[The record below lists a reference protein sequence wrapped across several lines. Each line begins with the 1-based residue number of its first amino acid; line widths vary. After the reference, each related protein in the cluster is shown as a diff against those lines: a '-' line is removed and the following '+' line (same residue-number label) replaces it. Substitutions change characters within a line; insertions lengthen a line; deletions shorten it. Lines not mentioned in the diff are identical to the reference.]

1 MGLGS
6 PLQDIAL
13 VEPAGVPGGD
23 GDGDEESAAAAA
35 PPQANGVGN
44 GTVSG
49 PDVDGSGK
57 AGRDPSWPQL
67 TVATKQRPA
76 GVATPAVAAG
86 GGAVPQQCVLLRAGG
101 IMSTLDMQEGTEV
114 LLSDAVER
122 FWLPVSAAAA
132 APGRVSSSA
141 SLPLASAGGSA
152 AATPATL
159 SASNSTAALARQ
171 SSGAEAPPGAAAAAV
186 AELAT
191 RQQEQQQQQ
200 QPPRVEMPWWTYGAR
215 GMQVPPRRTTLVAF
229 AFDLANTQ
237 TARTHPTYPRLPPP
251 QLWFPS
257 SPLEPLTPSL
267 RAAGGLAAA
276 SPTAT
281 GLAAAAAA
289 ASINSTDPELEFDRE
304 VYPAGVSLAE
314 VSIIGGQAGG
324 RAGWW
329 MGGWV
334 LGMMGDRECSVSAA
348 RLFAYMCMPAPCLR
362 SRPAGVTQRTARNPA
377 FPPYAPQALCF
388 QPLPE
393 SQPVLPCLLRRLL
406 QKGREEDALELAR

>member
-1 MGLGS
+1 MTVEGELGPAGSPSARLTAVRELSIMGLGS

-267 RAAGGLAAA
+267 RAPHAPHPAPPSTAHHTHLLQRLPQRLVALCSVHQHAELANCGAGAGGQCVCGGGGGEGAE
-276 SPTAT
+276 
-281 GLAAAAAA
+281 GG
-289 ASINSTDPELEFDRE
+289 
-304 VYPAGVSLAE
+304 AGHRQS
-314 VSIIGGQAGG
+314 
-324 RAGWW
+324 
-329 MGGWV
+329 
-334 LGMMGDRECSVSAA
+334 
-348 RLFAYMCMPAPCLR
+348 
-362 SRPAGVTQRTARNPA
+362 
-377 FPPYAPQALCF
+377 
-388 QPLPE
+388 
-393 SQPVLPCLLRRLL
+393 
-406 QKGREEDALELAR
+406 